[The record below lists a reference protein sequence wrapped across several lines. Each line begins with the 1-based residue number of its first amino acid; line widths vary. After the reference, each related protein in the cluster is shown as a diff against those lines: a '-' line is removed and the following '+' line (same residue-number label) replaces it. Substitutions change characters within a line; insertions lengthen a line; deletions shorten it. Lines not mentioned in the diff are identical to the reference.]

1 MARMGRPP
9 KADSGYHVSV
19 HIANGYRYASTQP
32 LVDDQSGGSGKR
44 HHIHWGRLED
54 GNVFIPGKAYIL
66 ASPQERRKLI
76 FPEDWDL
83 SAI

>member
-32 LVDDQSGGSGKR
+32 LVDD
-44 HHIHWGRLED
+44 
-54 GNVFIPGKAYIL
+54 
-66 ASPQERRKLI
+66 
-76 FPEDWDL
+76 
-83 SAI
+83 